1 MSLCDCPVIVIIPMI
16 KIVLIHSSGGLKPH
30 SKSVAR
36 QPLQTTD
43 DNRKAS
49 LIDLFNAT
57 GSGSGSGDRSVS
69 KSRTTRTARTL
80 LRGSLGVAVARL
92 GHLPRL
98 TSIGVGPR
106 IRLLLLLLLLS
117 SLLLHAQDALPAA
130 AGTSA
135 ATAAASTAS
144 SSQQAGLSRGA
155 ASGGDGPHHPAHRIP
170 ADEPDRHTNA
180 YSNSTAAAEAVTET
194 TAETSAETP
203 NTTKDGADADAEQ
216 MLPQIPPYIRTTA
229 MFFCIVIMLLG
240 VVGNVMVPIVIV
252 KTKDMRNS
260 TNIFLTNLSI
270 ADLLVLLVCTPT
282 VLVEVNTR
290 PETWVLGH
298 EMCKAVPFVE
308 LTVAHASVLTILAIS
323 FERYYAICEPLKAGY
338 VCTKGRAILICVLA
352 WGIAALFTS
361 PILWVAEYKLAEYI
375 DGSSVAVCLT
385 QAITD
390 WTIAFFLMTI
400 SVFFVVPFV
409 TLVVLYG
416 IIARN
421 LVSNRGAMLRARPT
435 KPELSLKARKQVVLM
450 LGAVVLSFF
459 VCLLPFRVL
468 TLWII
473 LSTDQTLH
481 DLGLVRYYS
490 LLYFCRIMVYLNS
503 AMNPILYNL
512 MSTKFRRG
520 FGRLCQ
526 DAGRVLLEMITLGRR
541 NKGASRGRS
550 GTLTLGMGTNTNT
563 NTNSSNATAATSSSI
578 LSRSSNRRCSEDISR
593 TRLKIELQMPCGSDL
608 EAMAMLKHSE
618 LGKRMARRESDSR
631 LMSLRNPQPRR
642 QKPQISFDEE
652 ALGGSRTRAAKEKLP
667 AGNPTKMDLP

>member
-1 MSLCDCPVIVIIPMI
+1 
-16 KIVLIHSSGGLKPH
+16 
-30 SKSVAR
+30 
-36 QPLQTTD
+36 
-43 DNRKAS
+43 
-49 LIDLFNAT
+49 
-57 GSGSGSGDRSVS
+57 
-69 KSRTTRTARTL
+69 
-80 LRGSLGVAVARL
+80 
-92 GHLPRL
+92 
-98 TSIGVGPR
+98 
-106 IRLLLLLLLLS
+106 
-117 SLLLHAQDALPAA
+117 
-130 AGTSA
+130 
-135 ATAAASTAS
+135 
-144 SSQQAGLSRGA
+144 
-155 ASGGDGPHHPAHRIP
+155 
-170 ADEPDRHTNA
+170 
-180 YSNSTAAAEAVTET
+180 
-194 TAETSAETP
+194 
-203 NTTKDGADADAEQ
+203 
-216 MLPQIPPYIRTTA
+216 MLPQIPSYIRTTA

-390 WTIAFFLMTI
+390 WTLAFFLMTI

-416 IIARN
+416 IIARS
-421 LVSNRGAMLRARPT
+421 LVSNRAAMLRARPT

-490 LLYFCRIMVYLNS
+490 LLYFCRIMLYLNS

-520 FGRLCQ
+520 FKRLCQ
-526 DAGRVLLEMITLGRR
+526 DAGRLLLDLVTLGRR
-541 NKGASRGRS
+541 KENSSRGRS
-550 GTLTLGMGTNTNT
+550 GTLSLGMGTNTNT

-593 TRLKIELQMPCGSDL
+593 TRLKIEMQMPCGSDL
-608 EAMAMLKHSE
+608 EAMAMLQHSN
-618 LGKRMARRESDSR
+618 LGRGMARRVSDSR
-631 LMSLRNPQPRR
+631 LLALRNPQPRR
-642 QKPQISFDEE
+642 HKPQISFDEE
-652 ALGGSRTRAAKEKLP
+652 ALEERELSEGKILTKGREHFPGIGGIANLP
-667 AGNPTKMDLP
+667 EEAGQENPP